1 MVTGGR
7 HRGVVQTDATR
18 HMWLRLCAFAPL
30 RLCAFA
36 PLRLCAF
43 APLRRCGIRRLDCCI
58 LPEPTDSHRKA
69 ITLSGEQDGGQPTW
83 ARGRANTVGV
93 SSTRI
98 CQDCALMKSKLRR
111 RLPASAATI
120 RHSRESGNPVSSKQ
134 RHWVPASTATIRHSR
149 ESGNPVLRK
158 QRRWVPASTAT
169 IRHSRESGNP
179 VSCKQRRWVP
189 ASAGTTLS
197 YSSPS

>member
-1 MVTGGR
+1 M
-7 HRGVVQTDATR
+7 DAGKLT
-18 HMWLRLCAFAPL
+18 LPDTCGCAFAPW
-30 RLCAFA
+30 
-36 PLRLCAF
+36 
-43 APLRRCGIRRLDCCI
+43 RRCGIRHVDFCI

-69 ITLSGEQDGGQPTW
+69 ITLSGEQDGGQPTR
-83 ARGRANTVGV
+83 ARGGANTAGV

-111 RLPASAATI
+111 WFPACAATI
-120 RHSRESGNPVSSKQ
+120 RHSRESGNPVSCRQ
-134 RHWVPASTATIRHSR
+134 RRWVPASAATIHHSR
-149 ESGNPVLRK
+149 ESGNPVSCK
-158 QRRWVPASTAT
+158 QGRWAPASVAT

-189 ASAGTTLS
+189 ASAATIRHSRESGNPVSCKQRRWVPACAGTTLY